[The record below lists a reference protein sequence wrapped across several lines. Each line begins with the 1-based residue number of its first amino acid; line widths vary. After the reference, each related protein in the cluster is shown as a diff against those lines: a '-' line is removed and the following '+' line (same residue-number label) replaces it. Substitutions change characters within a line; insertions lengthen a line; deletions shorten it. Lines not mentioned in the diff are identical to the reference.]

1 MSRVLTPC
9 QKIEQSLLKKYRKSI
24 WNQFTYAV
32 KHYELIQPGDK
43 IAVCISGGKD
53 SMLMAKLM
61 QMLQRHSAYPFEL
74 VFLVMDPGYNE
85 LNRHKIEANARLL
98 EIPITVFETNIFEIA
113 NASEKSPCY
122 LCARMRRGHLYSKAR
137 SLGCNKIA
145 LGHHFS
151 DVIETTVMGMFYGSQ
166 IQAMLPKLHSTNFEG
181 MELIRPLYC
190 VHEDNI
196 LAWKR
201 YNELEFIQ
209 CACRFTENCTMCDN
223 GGGGSK
229 RQEVKILLRRLKRD
243 NPNIE
248 NSIFRSIHAV
258 ALDTMPGYKSEGVE
272 HSFLE
277 RFNEK
282 EKKFSTEE

>member
-122 LCARMRRGHLYSKAR
+122 LCARMRRGHLYSKAK

-229 RQEVKILLRRLKRD
+229 RQEIKTLLRRLKRD

-248 NSIFRSIHAV
+248 KSIFNSIHAV
-258 ALDTMPGYKSEGVE
+258 ALDTFPGYKHDGRKI
-272 HSFLE
+272 SFLE
-277 RFNEK
+277 NY
-282 EKKFSTEE
+282 

>member
-1 MSRVLTPC
+1 MSETKRALKPY
-9 QKIEQSLLKKYRKSI
+9 QKIERSLQTKFRKTI
-24 WNQFTYAV
+24 WNPFIEAV
-32 KHYELIQPGDK
+32 KRYELIAAGDR

-61 QMLQRHSAYPFEL
+61 QMLARHSDVPFEP

-85 LNRHKIEANARLL
+85 INRRKIESNAALL
-98 EIPITVFETNIFEIA
+98 HIPVTIFETDIFAVA
-113 NASEKSPCY
+113 NSTDKSPCY
-122 LCARMRRGHLYSKAR
+122 LCARMRRGHLYAKAR
-137 SLGCNKIA
+137 ELGCNKIA

-151 DVIETTVMGMFYGSQ
+151 DVVETTVMGMFYGSQ
-166 IQAMLPKLHSTNFEG
+166 LQAMPPKLHSTNFAG

-196 LAWKR
+196 IAWKN

-229 RQEVKILLRRLKRD
+229 RQEVKTLLRRLKRD
-243 NPNIE
+243 NPDIE
-248 NSIFRSIHAV
+248 KSIFNSIHAV
-258 ALDTMPGYKSEGVE
+258 CLDTMVGYKTGGREYDFHEIYKTRG
-272 HSFLE
+272 
-277 RFNEK
+277 N
-282 EKKFSTEE
+282 